1 MQDDSDLDVPA
12 ELFHRAEAIMA
23 RRSWR
28 RPAQMVT
35 GKFERK
41 GHAPV

>member
-23 RRSWR
+23 R
-28 RPAQMVT
+28 A
-35 GKFERK
+35 GADGHRK
-41 GHAPV
+41 I